1 MENFIT
7 NKNSKQEEEEINI
20 EDYNNKNI
28 FNVNEIKD
36 SDSNSNST
44 NKDSLYGNKNDRIP
58 QDINNDNLLLKNK
71 NYKIEILDEHQNNY
85 DLNFKII
92 VIGNVGVG
100 KSCLSLKATKGI
112 FIEEYTSTVGF
123 EFYCFNVKINNK
135 IVKLQIWDT
144 CGQEAYRSLIM
155 NFYRNTSL
163 AIVVYSVEDMDSFND
178 INIWLKQVKTH
189 GTPSC
194 KIFLIGN
201 KIDSEYREVSYEM
214 GLKCKNDFFFDGF
227 LETSAK
233 EGINTRELF
242 VNCATLLY
250 EQNENIINQMK
261 MRNNS
266 ADSESVRFSLAK
278 EDYYEDVDQ
287 CNC

>member
-71 NYKIEILDEHQNNY
+71 NYKIEILDEHQKNY

-123 EFYCFNVKINNK
+123 EFYCFNVKINNQ

-266 ADSESVRFSLAK
+266 AESESVRFSLAK